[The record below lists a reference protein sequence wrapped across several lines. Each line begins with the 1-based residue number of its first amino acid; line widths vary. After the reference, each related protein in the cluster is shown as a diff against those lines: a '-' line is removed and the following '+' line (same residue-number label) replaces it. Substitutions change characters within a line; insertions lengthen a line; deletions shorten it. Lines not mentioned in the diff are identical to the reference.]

1 MIHRVRGWSAQWGPI
16 FPLLVAELTIWI
28 GFGALLPILPIYF
41 TEHGVDIKTLGVVVA
56 AWPAA
61 RLVGEPLFGW
71 LADRVPRKPL
81 MVTGL
86 LLASAFAVLPLYI
99 VGPVAFVIFR
109 ALSGFATAMYDP
121 AARGYI
127 VDANPP
133 ERQGEAFGVYGSAQT
148 GGFLIGPAL
157 GGIAAAITGQPT
169 IVFWIAGITLVISAL
184 LVAWRV
190 PEREHV
196 PPEPA
201 PADDE
206 PEDDTGLSRPR
217 RLFNLLLVAA
227 MAFTVASYFAGG
239 SYEVI
244 WSLYLTSL
252 GANLGQI
259 GITFFSF
266 GLPPL
271 LLSPFMGRFID
282 REGGFLALTL
292 GLAGIGISGLL
303 YPAIPE
309 IWWMVVLGIFE
320 GTAFAAASPA
330 IYLLVARSSPVGRTS
345 TAQGIIGASG
355 TIATIA
361 ASLLAGYLA
370 STDLRLPFWATGIVS
385 LVALG
390 IGLLIGRKRLY
401 VAMQP
406 RRPAPVVTS
415 ATEAVL

>member
-196 PPEPA
+196 RAGARPA
-201 PADDE
+201 
-206 PEDDTGLSRPR
+206 R
-217 RLFNLLLVAA
+217 RR
-227 MAFTVASYFAGG
+227 AGG
-239 SYEVI
+239 RPPGCRGRGACSTCCSCRR
-244 WSLYLTSL
+244 WRSRWRRTS
-252 GANLGQI
+252 
-259 GITFFSF
+259 
-266 GLPPL
+266 P
-271 LLSPFMGRFID
+271 
-282 REGGFLALTL
+282 
-292 GLAGIGISGLL
+292 
-303 YPAIPE
+303 
-309 IWWMVVLGIFE
+309 
-320 GTAFAAASPA
+320 AAAT
-330 IYLLVARSSPVGRTS
+330 R
-345 TAQGIIGASG
+345 
-355 TIATIA
+355 
-361 ASLLAGYLA
+361 
-370 STDLRLPFWATGIVS
+370 
-385 LVALG
+385 
-390 IGLLIGRKRLY
+390 
-401 VAMQP
+401 
-406 RRPAPVVTS
+406 
-415 ATEAVL
+415 

>member
-1 MIHRVRGWSAQWGPI
+1 VIHRLRGWAAQWGPI
-16 FPLLVAELTIWI
+16 LPLLVAELTIWI

-41 TEHGVDIKTLGVVVA
+41 TQHGVDIRTLGVVVA

-86 LLASAFAVLPLYI
+86 VLASAFAVLPLYI
-99 VGPVAFVIFR
+99 VGPVAFVVFR

-157 GGIAAAITGQPT
+157 GGVAAAITGQPT
-169 IVFWIAGITLVISAL
+169 VVFWIAGITLVVSAI

-196 PPEPA
+196 PVEL
-201 PADDE
+201 PADE
-206 PEDDTGLSRPR
+206 GGPPEDGESRPR
-217 RLFNLLLVAA
+217 RLLNLLLVAA

-259 GITFFSF
+259 GLTFFSF

-282 REGGFLALTL
+282 REGGFFALTL

-320 GTAFAAASPA
+320 GTAFAAASPS

-345 TAQGIIGASG
+345 SAQGIIGASG

-370 STDLRLPFWATGIVS
+370 STDLRLPFWATGTVTLI
-385 LVALG
+385 ALG
-390 IGLLIGRKRLY
+390 IGLLIGRRRLY
-401 VAMQP
+401 EAMQP
-406 RRPAPVVTS
+406 RRLSPAPAPAPEV
-415 ATEAVL
+415 AL

>member
-169 IVFWIAGITLVISAL
+169 IVFWIAGITLVISAAARR
-184 LVAWRV
+184 VARAGARARAPPSPPRPTTSRRTTPACRGHGACSTCCSCRRWR
-190 PEREHV
+190 
-196 PPEPA
+196 
-201 PADDE
+201 
-206 PEDDTGLSRPR
+206 SRWR
-217 RLFNLLLVAA
+217 R
-227 MAFTVASYFAGG
+227 
-239 SYEVI
+239 
-244 WSLYLTSL
+244 TS
-252 GANLGQI
+252 
-259 GITFFSF
+259 
-266 GLPPL
+266 P
-271 LLSPFMGRFID
+271 
-282 REGGFLALTL
+282 
-292 GLAGIGISGLL
+292 
-303 YPAIPE
+303 
-309 IWWMVVLGIFE
+309 
-320 GTAFAAASPA
+320 AAAT
-330 IYLLVARSSPVGRTS
+330 R
-345 TAQGIIGASG
+345 
-355 TIATIA
+355 
-361 ASLLAGYLA
+361 
-370 STDLRLPFWATGIVS
+370 
-385 LVALG
+385 
-390 IGLLIGRKRLY
+390 
-401 VAMQP
+401 
-406 RRPAPVVTS
+406 
-415 ATEAVL
+415 